1 MLAHCSVRLI
11 AFCSMQSLW
20 HLNSGSDQESGPG
33 YCFGE
38 TYYMLSVRPAEEHG
52 TTQIL
57 KRVDEE
63 VEVEPR

>member
-1 MLAHCSVRLI
+1 
-11 AFCSMQSLW
+11 MQSLW